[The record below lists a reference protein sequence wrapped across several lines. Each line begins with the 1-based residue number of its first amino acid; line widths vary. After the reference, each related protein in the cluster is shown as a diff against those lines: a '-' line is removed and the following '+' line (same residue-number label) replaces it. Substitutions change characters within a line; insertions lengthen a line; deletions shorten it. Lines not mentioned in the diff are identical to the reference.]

1 MSKETIKLILNMM
14 RTEIKNK
21 EDYLNS
27 LKELTIKLRN
37 SASED
42 SIKKEILG
50 IENDIQINDF
60 SQDELD
66 ELITIKSELKN
77 IINNKKIK
85 LR

>member
-1 MSKETIKLILNMM
+1 MM

-21 EDYLNS
+21 EEYLNS

-37 SASED
+37 SASEA

-50 IENDIQINDF
+50 IESDIQLNEF

-66 ELITIKSELKN
+66 ELTAIKSELQK
-77 IINNKKIK
+77 IINKN
-85 LR
+85 R

>member
-21 EDYLNS
+21 EEYLNS

-37 SASED
+37 SASEA

-50 IENDIQINDF
+50 IESDIQLNEF

-66 ELITIKSELKN
+66 ELTAIKSELQK
-77 IINNKKIK
+77 IINKN
-85 LR
+85 R